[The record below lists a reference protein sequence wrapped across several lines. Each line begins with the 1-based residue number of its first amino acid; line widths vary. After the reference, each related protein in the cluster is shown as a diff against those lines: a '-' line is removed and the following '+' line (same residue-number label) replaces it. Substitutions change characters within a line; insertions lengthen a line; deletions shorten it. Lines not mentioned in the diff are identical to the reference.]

1 MNSFNMSKNLIIFL
15 STTFLLAFAGCK
27 EKTNVVFP
35 LQEFQEYA
43 VECDTIV
50 PDNNELMSAMFSR
63 AGNYFVVQNAYGNK
77 LFSLLNENLA
87 FVDTVVSIGQ
97 GPEELNEGMYLG
109 QWSGNPAN
117 PTIIVNET
125 SKQRLVALSV
135 NPFDS
140 ISTILRFP
148 ASERFRP
155 RFAFLLDDSLCVGL
169 NIGVG
174 QAAEVGC
181 YNLNSREVSY
191 YPLPLE
197 FEKTN
202 AFYASQGGMTV
213 NAENN
218 KSAVAFF
225 SFPGIVV
232 YKDDFTVEH
241 VIFVGDSE
249 VNTAQLRAED
259 RGAGFTRIM
268 FSGDKFFALYKSEKQ
283 GENRVL
289 VFDKSFKPT
298 LSIPV
303 GESLWFDVNETT
315 GTIVTTVFSVAR
327 DAVVFVEY
335 PLPKNS

>member
-1 MNSFNMSKNLIIFL
+1 MNRLRNRSVFFSTLFL
-15 STTFLLAFAGCK
+15 FILTCCSDNNY
-27 EKTNVVFP
+27 EVFP
-35 LQEFQEYA
+35 LEDFKEYA
-43 VECDTIV
+43 IECDTVV
-50 PDNNELMSAMFSR
+50 PDNNELMSAMFNR

-97 GPEELNEGMYLG
+97 GPEELNEGMCLG

-140 ISTILRFP
+140 ISTVLRFP
-148 ASERFRP
+148 TSERFRP

-181 YNLNSREVSY
+181 YNLNSREVNY

-202 AFYASQGGMTV
+202 AFYTSQGSLTV
-213 NAENN
+213 NAEND

-232 YKDDFTVEH
+232 YKDDFTVER

-289 VFDKSFKPT
+289 VFDNSFKPVA
-298 LSIPV
+298 SIPV
-303 GESLWFDVNETT
+303 GESLWFDINETT
-315 GTIVTTVFSVAR
+315 GSIITTVFSATR
-327 DAVVFVEY
+327 DAVVFVVY
-335 PLPKNS
+335 PLPKTL

>member
-1 MNSFNMSKNLIIFL
+1 MSKHLLAIL
-15 STTFLLAFAGCK
+15 SASLLLAFAGCK
-27 EKTNVVFP
+27 EKTTAICP
-35 LQEFQEYA
+35 LADFEEFA
-43 VECDTIV
+43 VECDTVV

-77 LFSLLNENLA
+77 LFSLLDENLA
-87 FVDTVVSIGQ
+87 FVDTVVAIGQ
-97 GPEELNEGMYLG
+97 GPEELTEGMYLG
-109 QWSGNPAN
+109 QWCGNPEN
-117 PTIIVNET
+117 PTIVVNET
-125 SKQRLVALSV
+125 PKQRLISMSV

-140 ISTILRFP
+140 ISTVLRFP

-155 RFAFLLDDSLCVGL
+155 RFAFLRDDSLCVGL

-174 QAAEVGC
+174 QAAKVGC

-202 AFYASQGGMTV
+202 AFYASQGSLTV
-213 NAENN
+213 NAEND

-232 YKDDFTVEH
+232 YNDDFTIER

-249 VNTAQLRAED
+249 VNTAQLRAEN

-268 FSGDKFFALYKSEKQ
+268 FSGDKFFALYKSDTQ

-289 VFDKSFKPT
+289 VFDKSFRPVA
-298 LSIPV
+298 SVRV
-303 GESLWFDVNETT
+303 GESLWFDINETT
-315 GTIVTTVFSVAR
+315 GSIITTVFSVAR
-327 DAVVFVEY
+327 DAVVFVVY
-335 PLPKNS
+335 PLPKTL

>member
-1 MNSFNMSKNLIIFL
+1 MIKKLFSAAAVVLPVSV
-15 STTFLLAFAGCK
+15 LLAIAGCK
-27 EKTNVVFP
+27 ENTTAVYP
-35 LQEFQEYA
+35 LADFEEYA
-43 VECDTIV
+43 VECDTVV

-77 LFSLLNENLA
+77 LFSLLDENLA
-87 FVDTVVSIGQ
+87 FVDTVVAIGQ
-97 GPEELNEGMYLG
+97 GPEELTEGMYLG

-117 PTIIVNET
+117 PTIVVNET
-125 SKQRLVALSV
+125 PKQRLVSLSV

-140 ISTILRFP
+140 ITTVLRFP

-155 RFAFLLDDSLCVGL
+155 RFAFLRDDSLCVGL

-174 QAAEVGC
+174 QAGEVGC

-202 AFYASQGGMTV
+202 AFSTSQGSLTV
-213 NAENN
+213 NSENN

-232 YKDDFTVEH
+232 YNDDFNVER
-241 VIFVGDSE
+241 VIFIGDSE
-249 VNTAQLRAED
+249 VNTTQLRAED

-268 FSGDKFFALYKSEKQ
+268 FSGDKFLALYKSETQ

-289 VFDKSFKPT
+289 IFDKSFKPVA
-298 LSIPV
+298 SIPV

-315 GTIVTTVFSVAR
+315 GSIITTVFSAVR
-327 DAVVFVEY
+327 DAVVFVVY
-335 PLPKNS
+335 PLPQKL